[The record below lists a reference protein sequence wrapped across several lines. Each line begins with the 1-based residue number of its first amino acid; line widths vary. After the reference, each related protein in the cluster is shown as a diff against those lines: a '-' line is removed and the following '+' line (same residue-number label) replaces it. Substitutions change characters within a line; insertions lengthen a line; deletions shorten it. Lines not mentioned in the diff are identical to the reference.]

1 MRKIKR
7 NIRERMMWVAFK
19 VIWRLEESIGNV
31 SGNLVSNY
39 DMDKFF
45 VRNFTR
51 VVVAVEWVVIEM
63 RRWLDLRKLNKKL
76 KEHKDIDIDDLLG
89 F

>member
-1 MRKIKR
+1 MRTP
-7 NIRERMMWVAFK
+7 
-19 VIWRLEESIGNV
+19 EESIGNV

-63 RRWLDLRKLNKKL
+63 RVWLDAIELRREMKEYDGMKWDKKL
-76 KEHKDIDIDDLLG
+76 KKYINI
-89 F
+89 